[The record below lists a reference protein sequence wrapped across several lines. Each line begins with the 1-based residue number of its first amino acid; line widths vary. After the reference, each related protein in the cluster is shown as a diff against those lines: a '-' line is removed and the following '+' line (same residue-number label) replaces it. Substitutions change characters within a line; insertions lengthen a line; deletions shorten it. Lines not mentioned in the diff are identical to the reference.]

1 MVPIQALLSRGKLL
15 IGSCLLLSVFFPV
28 ISRSNEWFA
37 RVWQTDEGLP
47 DNVISG
53 LAQTPD
59 GFLWVGTQGGLM
71 RFDGV
76 RFEEFTPVNLPGVP
90 NRLVRALITDRVGGL
105 WMIMNRSVVVH
116 VQSNAARVFTTKDG
130 LLDFVASSI
139 VEDGQGAIWV
149 CYNGTNTV
157 SRIEDGVVRQF
168 NVGDQWPPGALCWL
182 ATDNQHRLWFA
193 GGNHVGIFRDGSFQT
208 LLTLNEPSARI
219 AGRHSGGI
227 WIGTATRLW
236 KYTGEGGLEEVARL
250 PEPSEEPGILYEDRS
265 GAVWIGT
272 TSANGLFRYNG
283 RKFETVRTSP
293 PSVNCLMEDAE
304 GNMWAGTDGGGLN
317 RLRPRIMEL
326 VKIGTAQSYDSVRS
340 ACEDTNGSVWAVS
353 REGLRMR
360 QGGTN
365 WEDLVQSGNW
375 PGGRAECVA
384 ADGKGAVWI
393 GTRDNGLFRFQED
406 RFTVWRRSDG
416 LGGEWIRSLL
426 TASNG
431 DVWIGLDTPRE
442 LQRLRNGKFTTFE
455 LPASARS
462 IRTMAE
468 DETGTLWVGTAEGKL
483 WRVSGERLFSQSMNV
498 PLRLASI
505 RSLYATPDGS
515 LWIGYVGGGLG
526 RLCQGKLSRITT
538 ANGLEDDY
546 ISQIIADDRGWL
558 WLAGR
563 HGLFRVKLQELIDVA
578 EGRANRV
585 HPIVFGPGEGLPG
598 LQATFDNYP
607 AAWRSLDGTLHI
619 GTRTGLA
626 VIHPENIR
634 DNPDPP
640 PVLIERVLL
649 DGKTVAS
656 YDSRNPIGEQDL
668 AGVPNLE
675 NAAGGMQADGTNTEQ
690 LHIPPNHRKLEFE
703 FTGLSFSAPENVQFR
718 YWLEGFDEDWNEGG
732 TARRASYPH
741 LPAGKYHFHV
751 VACNDSGVWSASA
764 AEVGITVLPFI
775 WQTWWFRA
783 GIIVGSALILI
794 AVVRFVSFRR
804 LQRQL
809 RLAEQQ
815 AAIERE
821 RMRIARDIHDDLGN
835 RLTTVSILSGLVLR
849 NSGGNGNGDNER
861 LQQIVT
867 TAQQATSAMDEIVW
881 MITPQND
888 VLPNLIDYIGE
899 FTVEFLRTAG
909 VRCRV
914 DLPDHPS
921 LRPVAADLR
930 HNLFLA
936 VKEALNN
943 VVRHSRATEVLLRIV
958 ADDRALQLTI
968 EDNGTGFD
976 TAPSAKG
983 ADGLRNMC
991 QRISEIGGRFQM
1003 ESRPGSGTRIV
1014 IELDWPR

>member
-1 MVPIQALLSRGKLL
+1 M
-15 IGSCLLLSVFFPV
+15 LLSVVLPATAKD
-28 ISRSNEWFA
+28 SDWFA
-37 RVWQTDEGLP
+37 RVWRTDDGLP

-76 RFEEFTPVNLPGVP
+76 RFEEITPVNLSGVP
-90 NRLVRALITDRVGGL
+90 NRLVRSLVMDHQGGL
-105 WMIMNRSVVVH
+105 WMVMNRSVVVH
-116 VQSNAARVFTTKDG
+116 VQSTNAHVFTPNNG

-139 VEDGQGAIWV
+139 TEDGDGAIWV

-157 SRIEDGVVRQF
+157 SRINNGVVSHF
-168 NVGDQWPPGALCWL
+168 KVGDEFPPGGLCWF

-193 GGNHVGIFRDGSFQT
+193 VGNHIGVFRDGSFQT
-208 LLTLNEPSARI
+208 LLTLKEPSARI
-219 AGRHSGGI
+219 AARHSGGI
-227 WIGTATRLW
+227 WIGTATRLF
-236 KYTGEGGLEEVARL
+236 KYMEEGTLEEVARL
-250 PEPSEEPGILYEDRS
+250 PEPSEDPGILFEDRS

-272 TSANGLFRYNG
+272 TSANGLFRYDRNG
-283 RKFETVRTSP
+283 FETVHTSP
-293 PSVNCLMEDAE
+293 PSVSCIIEDGE

-317 RLRPRIMEL
+317 RLRPRILEL
-326 VKIGTAQSYDSVRS
+326 IKIGTAQSYDSVRS
-340 ACEDTNGSVWAVS
+340 ACEDANGSVWAVL
-353 REGLRMR
+353 RGLLMR
-360 QGGTN
+360 QTGTN
-365 WEDLVQSGNW
+365 WEDVVQSDNW

-384 ADGKGAVWI
+384 ADSKGAIWI
-393 GTRDNGLFRFQED
+393 GTRDNGLIRFQD
-406 RFTVWRRSDG
+406 NRFTSWRRSDG
-416 LGGEWIRSLL
+416 LGGDWVRSLM
-426 TASNG
+426 TTSSG
-431 DVWIGLDTPRE
+431 DVWIGLDSPRE
-442 LQRLRNGKFTTFE
+442 LQRLRDGKFTTFE
-455 LPASARS
+455 LPTSARS
-462 IRTMAE
+462 IRAMAE
-468 DETGTLWVGTAEGKL
+468 DAAGTIWVGTAEGKL
-483 WRVSGERLFSQSMNV
+483 WRVTGERLFSQSMNV

-505 RSLYATPDGS
+505 RSLQATPDGS

-526 RLCQGKLSRITT
+526 RLDHEKLSRITT

-546 ISQIIADDRGWL
+546 ISQILADDRGWL

-563 HGLFRVKLQELIDVA
+563 HGFFRVKLEELINVA
-578 EGRANRV
+578 EGRAARV
-585 HPIVFGPGEGLPG
+585 HPIVFGPGEGLPS

-607 AAWRSLDGTLHI
+607 SAWRSRDGTLRI

-640 PVLIERVLL
+640 PVLLERVTV

-656 YDSRNPIGEQDL
+656 HDSRNPIGEQDL
-668 AGVPNLE
+668 AGVPELE
-675 NAAGGMQADGTNTEQ
+675 QAAGGAKGEP
-690 LHIPPNHRKLEFE
+690 LRIPPNHRRLEFE

-718 YWLEGFDEDWNEGG
+718 YWLEGLDEDWNEGG
-732 TARRASYPH
+732 TTRRASYPR
-741 LPAGKYHFHV
+741 LPAGKYQFHV
-751 VACNDSGVWSASA
+751 MACNNSGVWSTSA

-783 GIIVGSALILI
+783 GVIAGSALILI
-794 AVVRFVSFRR
+794 AVVRLVSFRR

-815 AAIERE
+815 AAVERE

-835 RLTTVSILSGLVLR
+835 RLTTVSILSGLALR
-849 NSGGNGNGDNER
+849 DGAGNGETER

-867 TAQQATSAMDEIVW
+867 TAQQATSALDEIVW
-881 MITPQND
+881 TITPQND
-888 VLPNLIDYIGE
+888 VLPNLIDYLGE

-914 DLPDHPS
+914 DLPNHPPQ
-921 LRPVAADLR
+921 RPVAADLR

-943 VVRHSRATEVLLRIV
+943 VVRHSGATEVLLRIV
-958 ADDRALQLTI
+958 ADDRALQVAM
-968 EDNGTGFD
+968 EDNGKGFETG
-976 TAPSAKG
+976 PSAKG
-983 ADGLRNMC
+983 ADGLRNMR
-991 QRISEIGGRFQM
+991 QRISEIGGRFQV

>member
-1 MVPIQALLSRGKLL
+1 MTGLF
-15 IGSCLLLSVFFPV
+15 LLLSVFWPV
-28 ISRSNEWFA
+28 SARSSEWFA
-37 RVWQTDEGLP
+37 RAWRTDDGLP

-53 LAQTPD
+53 LAQTVD

-90 NRLVRALITDRVGGL
+90 NRLVRSLIMDHEGGL
-105 WMIMNRSVVVH
+105 WMVMNRNVVVH
-116 VQSNAARVFTTKDG
+116 EHSNSARVFTSKDG

-139 VEDGQGAIWV
+139 TEDGEGAIWI

-157 SRIEDGVVRQF
+157 SRIKDGTVRHF
-168 NVGDQWPPGALCWL
+168 DVGEEWPSGGLCWL
-182 ATDNQHRLWFA
+182 ATDDQHRLWFA
-193 GGNHVGIFRDGSFQT
+193 GGNHIGMFRDGSFQT
-208 LLTLNEPSARI
+208 LLTLSEPSRI
-219 AGRHSGGI
+219 VGSHSGGI
-227 WIGTATRLW
+227 WIGTATRLL
-236 KYTGEGGLEEVARL
+236 KYKEGRLEEVARL
-250 PEPSEEPGILYEDRS
+250 PEPSEEPGILFEDRS

-272 TSANGLFRYNG
+272 MSANGSFRYDG
-283 RKFETVRTSP
+283 KGFETVRTSP
-293 PSVNCLMEDAE
+293 PSVNCIMEDAE
-304 GNMWAGTDGGGLN
+304 GNIWAGTDGGGLN
-317 RLRPRIMEL
+317 RLRPRIMQL
-326 VKIGTAQSYDSVRS
+326 INVGTAQSYDSVRS
-340 ACEDTNGSVWAVS
+340 ACEGTNGSVWAVS
-353 REGLRMR
+353 RGLLMSQR
-360 QGGTN
+360 GTN
-365 WEDLVQSGNW
+365 WVDLVQSGNW

-384 ADGKGAVWI
+384 ADSKGGIWI
-393 GTRDNGLFRFQED
+393 GTRDNGLFQFQD
-406 RFTVWRRSDG
+406 NRFTHWRRPDG
-416 LGGEWIRSLL
+416 LGGDWVRSLL

-431 DVWIGLDTPRE
+431 DVWIGLDSPRE
-442 LQRLRNGKFTTFE
+442 LQRLRDGKLTTFE

-462 IRTMAE
+462 IRAMAE
-468 DETGTLWVGTAEGKL
+468 DATGTIWVGTAEGKL
-483 WRVSGERLFSQSMNV
+483 WRVNGERLFSQAMNV
-498 PLRLASI
+498 PVRLASI
-505 RSLYATPDGS
+505 RSLDATPDGS

-526 RLCQGKLSRITT
+526 RLHGGNLSRITT

-546 ISQIIADDRGWL
+546 ISQIVADDRGFL

-563 HGLFRVKLQELIDVA
+563 HGFFRVKLEELINVA
-578 EGRANRV
+578 EGRATRV
-585 HPIVFGPGEGLPG
+585 HPIIFGPGEGLSG

-607 AAWRSLDGTLHI
+607 SAWRSRDGTLHI

-626 VIHPENIR
+626 VIHPGNIQ

-640 PVLIERVLL
+640 PVLLERVVV

-668 AGVPNLE
+668 AGVLDLE
-675 NAAGGMQADGTNTEQ
+675 HSPSGLEAGEANGQQ
-690 LHIPPNHRKLEFE
+690 LRIPPNHRKLEFE

-732 TARRASYPH
+732 TARRASYPR

-751 VACNDSGVWSASA
+751 MACNNSGVWSTSA

-783 GIIVGSALILI
+783 GVIVGSALILI

-815 AAIERE
+815 AAVERE

-849 NSGGNGNGDNER
+849 NCGGGNGNGDNER

-867 TAQQATSAMDEIVW
+867 TSQQATSALDEIVW

-888 VLPNLIDYIGE
+888 VLPNLVDYIGE

-914 DLPDHPS
+914 DLPNQPPH
-921 LRPVAADLR
+921 RPVAADLR

-943 VVRHSRATEVLLRIV
+943 VVRHSGATEVLLRIV
-958 ADDRALQLTI
+958 ADDRTLQVTM
-968 EDNGTGFD
+968 EDNGKGFEK
-976 TAPSAKG
+976 APLANG
-983 ADGLRNMC
+983 ADGLRNMR
-991 QRISEIGGRFQM
+991 QRISEIGGRFQV
-1003 ESRPGSGTRIV
+1003 ESRPGAGTRIV
-1014 IELDWPR
+1014 IELDWPH